1 MPGQVLPSHRAAHH
15 DLRFAARALWQQQSW
30 ALLPVRRP
38 PHSWLT
44 APASPPRP
52 VTIIHHNRCLT
63 ACDSVMLGP
72 LIAMLWMCDGH
83 RGLTVCRQAPG
94 SLSPGISGTRRNSEQ
109 VALKNF
115 VRCPVLYL
123 FVDRIRICPL
133 PSIDRREF
141 RTKPRVFH
149 PPSFRRFQAKTHLG
163 EGRRCLRCRVSGSH
177 GVVVSRGGGHEMGR
191 IRLGPGPDGIVP
203 HPDASLANPFSG
215 KHAMQTRAWAD
226 NRFEFC
232 ISSRRTA
239 CHASMRTHKTWRV
252 AVEMTLDPR
261 PCPG

>member
-44 APASPPRP
+44 APASPPRH

-94 SLSPGISGTRRNSEQ
+94 SLFRASAGLVGTRNRSLSRTLFGVRSSPCLLTVSAFAPSLRSTDENSE
-109 VALKNF
+109 
-115 VRCPVLYL
+115 R
-123 FVDRIRICPL
+123 
-133 PSIDRREF
+133 SREF
-141 RTKPRVFH
+141 SILPRFAASSKDTPQRRSTVFTV
-149 PPSFRRFQAKTHLG
+149 SCIRFAWCRRVEG
-163 EGRRCLRCRVSGSH
+163 EGGTRWDGLGSD
-177 GVVVSRGGGHEMGR
+177 RDPMGLCH
-191 IRLGPGPDGIVP
+191 IPM
-203 HPDASLANPFSG
+203 H
-215 KHAMQTRAWAD
+215 HWQTRSQENMPCRLVRGPIID
-226 NRFEFC
+226 
-232 ISSRRTA
+232 SSSASPVDGQRAMPACARIKHGGSLRR
-239 CHASMRTHKTWRV
+239 
-252 AVEMTLDPR
+252 
-261 PCPG
+261 